1 MRPKRG
7 RRGSALM
14 TALFLIMVLSV
25 TLKSLIFLLASR
37 SFSVRSSQ
45 DLAESRFL
53 AEAGL
58 AKVQQKL
65 SQQANWTGSFEN
77 EKISGSGGT
86 FSLHFSTGT
95 AGPLDSVN
103 NMLSSVPANGPR
115 GVGTVPPYT
124 SDVIVIGRCGGKSY
138 QLEALVSRRLE
149 DTAAVAIAGTGRVFM
164 RGNVTVSGL
173 RALDSG
179 DELPTGIHSNSL
191 APGTSISWTGAPGEK
206 LDITGDI
213 TASSPEANAISL
225 VGTHDQR
232 DVKTAQPPIEFP
244 RVDIKER
251 VKNNNTHPAASFT
264 PLATSNLASGQFY
277 QSGDTTV
284 SGDIVL
290 HETTLY
296 INGDLNVNGS
306 ISGTGSVFVTGKT
319 TLRGDSHVKT
329 SNAEGVALYSHDSV
343 ALLGFD
349 GAAYLR
355 QFCQDNPQAGIY
367 LTQIQSELNRI
378 RDLGHP
384 MELDDHTRHVFH
396 QVRLALGYEDGESDQ
411 KLMKKLRAEIAANP
425 VQGPT
430 SEWVMKKL
438 NNLKMFFDDAADV
451 GGDDGGRASFL
462 NDQMPRGFAEVLS
475 DGGGTNTAFFN
486 SHREEIWHLMDE
498 LNFDKV
504 GSSYFQGV
512 IKTHGSFYAANEVT
526 ILGSISAQGDS
537 ALGTT
542 VQNGQPL
549 GPGDIF
555 VENGVAL
562 KFSKEY
568 ALTQGGPEAG
578 ALPAML
584 RVWIPR

>member
-1 MRPKRG
+1 
-7 RRGSALM
+7 M

-37 SFSVRSSQ
+37 SFSVRSAQ

-65 SQQANWTGSFEN
+65 TEQANWIGGFDHESIPGSNGTFTVHFA
-77 EKISGSGGT
+77 SGSPG
-86 FSLHFSTGT
+86 
-95 AGPLDSVN
+95 ALDSVN
-103 NMLSSVPANGPR
+103 NMLSSVAANGPR
-115 GVGTVPPYT
+115 GAGTVPPYT
-124 SDVIVIGRCGGKSY
+124 SDVTVVGRCHGKSY

-149 DTAAVAIAGTGRVFM
+149 DTAAVAIAGTGRIFM
-164 RGNVTVSGL
+164 KGNVNVSGI

-191 APGTSISWTGAPGEK
+191 APGTSVSWTGAPGEK
-206 LDITGDI
+206 LEITGDL
-213 TASSPEANAISL
+213 TASSTDANAIL
-225 VGTHDQR
+225 LTGIHAQR
-232 DVKTAQPPIEFP
+232 DIKTAQPPVEFP

-251 VKNNNTHPAASFT
+251 VKNNNSHPPASFT
-264 PLATSNLASGQFY
+264 PLATSNLGAGQFY
-277 QSGDTTV
+277 QSTDTTV

-290 HETTLY
+290 HDTTLY
-296 INGDLNVNGS
+296 IQGDLNVNGS

-349 GAAYLR
+349 GGAYMR
-355 QFCQDNPQAGIY
+355 QFCLDNPQAGIY
-367 LTQIQSELNRI
+367 LTQIQSELDRV
-378 RDLGHP
+378 RALGHP
-384 MELDDHTRHVFH
+384 LELDDNFRHVFH
-396 QVRLALGYEDGESDQ
+396 QVRLALGYEDGEDDK
-411 KLMKKLRAEIAANP
+411 KLMKKLRNEIADNP
-425 VQGPT
+425 IQGPT
-430 SEWVMKKL
+430 SEWVIKKL

-451 GGDDGGRASFL
+451 GGDDGARASFL

-475 DGGGTNTAFFN
+475 DGGSVNRAFYN

-498 LNFDKV
+498 LNFDKM
-504 GSSYFQGV
+504 GTSYFQGV
-512 IKTHGSFYAANEVT
+512 IQTHGSFYAANEVT

-537 ALGTT
+537 ALGTS
-542 VQNGQPL
+542 VQNGQVL

-555 VENGVAL
+555 VENGVVL